1 MEGISLEFV
10 AHRSPAINW
19 RIITGV
25 IDPCDVLLLKI
36 AMEKEKPAQGQVLSE
51 HR

>member
-1 MEGISLEFV
+1 MSRIGR
-10 AHRSPAINW
+10 AAINW

-51 HR
+51 HS